1 MKRKPQISLP
11 MKKTGIVVDAP
22 DLGGGEAILK
32 VHSKNKGL
40 APEVDLRH
48 VAAATAVLR
57 SPTC

>member
-1 MKRKPQISLP
+1 
-11 MKKTGIVVDAP
+11 MKKPGIVVDAP

-48 VAAATAVLR
+48 VAAATAGFAGADLLN
-57 SPTC
+57 SLWT